1 MKNPLEPIANCI
13 ARSLFP
19 CVRIEPQLS
28 GTRTRGGLPA
38 ITCPVA
44 PGPLSLPQDDGCVDR
59 CAREISRGI
68 SQCLFGFRQAPG
80 FDMPVSKL
88 FGAYISA
95 PATQAIGQ
103 AVAQYT
109 AHHNESEANR
119 ANGDLA
125 RFNNFEDFR
134 EMFIEYSVPAIA
146 ERWREDR
153 AWSDQLLAGFDPITI
168 QRVTGDGHAGAN
180 WKTLSA
186 KLNPGVIAAIA
197 QAFDGDPGRA
207 IEDGKLFVCDYE
219 ELKGAGPT
227 WTAVG
232 AQSGEVPLAPIA
244 LLMRAKTHGGL
255 DPIAIQLDQ
264 TRDSAFHTPDDGAD
278 WMIAR
283 SYAQAAAYQLT
294 QCVYHLTLHHLIE
307 EAFAVT
313 TMRQIPQ
320 CHPLWPLLGHH
331 FAGLMPINTGTLSQ
345 FFGEAT
351 EQFLLVGRDASERMV
366 NERYARWR
374 FRQLDFVADLKRR
387 GVDDRKLLPYYPH
400 RDDLLLYWDLL
411 RDYTYDYLALFYGSD
426 QDVAEDFELQA
437 WAAELSREG
446 GGAGKV
452 PGFPSRITRFE
463 TLHDIVH
470 LLIFTAG
477 PHHASLNFSQIDYAS
492 WVPNMPAATY
502 LLPPDGGAD
511 EATELNLLPPRL
523 QSVGQMTMSH
533 QAQYYMGQ
541 LLDYSGYF
549 CGCWNEPAR
558 ELVARYRRELTGP
571 LAHALRA
578 RNRRRLKDGSLPYPY
593 VLPVNVPN
601 SISS

>member
-1 MKNPLEPIANCI
+1 MNILQSAAGCF
-13 ARSLFP
+13 ARSFFP
-19 CVRIEPQLS
+19 CVQTGPRLS
-28 GTRTRGGLPA
+28 GTRTRGGLPGIA
-38 ITCPVA
+38 CPVA
-44 PGPLSLPQDDGCVDR
+44 PAPLSLPQDDWCVDR
-59 CAREISRGI
+59 GAREVSRAL
-68 SQCLFGFRQAPG
+68 SQCLFGFRYAPG
-80 FDMPVSKL
+80 FDMPVSKK
-88 FGAYISA
+88 FGAYLSA
-95 PATQAIGQ
+95 PVTQAIGQ

-109 AHHNESEANR
+109 AHRNESEANQ

-125 RFNNFEDFR
+125 RFNSFAEFR
-134 EMFIEYSVPAIA
+134 EMFVEYPVPTIA
-146 ERWREDR
+146 HRWREDR
-153 AWSDQLLAGFDPITI
+153 AWSDQLLAGFDPISI
-168 QRVTGDGHAGAN
+168 QRVTSDGHVGTN
-180 WKTLSA
+180 WRTLSA
-186 KLNPGVIAAIA
+186 KLNRGVIAAVA
-197 QAFDGDPGRA
+197 RACDDNPGAA
-207 IEDGKLFVCDYE
+207 IEAGKLFVCDYAD
-219 ELKGAGPT
+219 LKDAGPT

-232 AQSGEVPLAPIA
+232 AQSGEVPMAPIV
-244 LLMRAKTHGGL
+244 LLKRAKTHGGL

-264 TRDSAFHTPDDGAD
+264 TPDSSFNVPGDGAD

-283 SYAQAAAYQLT
+283 GYAQAASYQLT

-331 FAGLMPINTGTLSQ
+331 FAGLMPINTGTLTQ

-351 EQFLLVGRDASERMV
+351 EQFLLVGREASERMV
-366 NERYARWR
+366 NARYARWR

-387 GVDDRKLLPYYPH
+387 GVDDPKLLPYYPH

-411 RDYTYDYLALFYGSD
+411 RDYTYDYLALFYRD
-426 QDVAEDFELQA
+426 DRDVAEDFELQA
-437 WAAELSREG
+437 WAAELSRKDG
-446 GGAGKV
+446 GLGNV
-452 PGFPSRITRFE
+452 PGFPARIARFE

-477 PHHASLNFSQIDYAS
+477 PHHASLNFSQIDYAA

-511 EATELNLLPPRL
+511 RATELNLLPPRL

-549 CGCWNEPAR
+549 CGCWNEDAR
-558 ELVARYRRELTGP
+558 DLVSRYRRELTGP
-571 LAHALRA
+571 LSHTLRA
-578 RNRRRLKDGSLPYPY
+578 RNRKRLKDGSLPYPY